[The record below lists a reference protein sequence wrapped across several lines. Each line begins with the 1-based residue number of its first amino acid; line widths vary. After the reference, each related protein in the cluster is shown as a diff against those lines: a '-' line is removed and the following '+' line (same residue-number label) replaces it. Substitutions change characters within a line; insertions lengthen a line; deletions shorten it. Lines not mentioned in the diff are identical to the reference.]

1 MIAQMLQGFTSF
13 LKTDPI
19 EEAHG
24 LDRDEEPVPALK
36 QLYDR
41 VKEDPDNQGVID
53 EVTHNFTQLKAGYR
67 PEGCDT
73 DINIAMKQHCS
84 DLKAGLYL
92 GLYDIRKS
100 IDESLT
106 RMRPIQQPAVLRR
119 IDRASRPEYDVA
131 NNDNEAN
138 VFVPADL

>member
-1 MIAQMLQGFTSF
+1 
-13 LKTDPI
+13 
-19 EEAHG
+19 
-24 LDRDEEPVPALK
+24 
-36 QLYDR
+36 
-41 VKEDPDNQGVID
+41 
-53 EVTHNFTQLKAGYR
+53 
-67 PEGCDT
+67 
-73 DINIAMKQHCS
+73 MKQRCS
-84 DLKAGLYL
+84 FVKAGLYL